1 LESSS
6 TPADVALRFHLTTKP
21 LDQLGRSLAAF
32 FTSDPSAS
40 FAAHLIRGE
49 IADVIKIVLP
59 PRPGHSRRHA
69 VSGIQKDEGV
79 NMSATLITGLGLVG
93 TSYAQH
99 ALKRGET
106 IVFYDIAP
114 RKDFL
119 AHKLGS
125 ANVTVVQRDVRDL
138 PSLIETIQKYKCD
151 TVIHTAGLIGGKVAN
166 PIYTGLQINV
176 MGTINVAEAVRL
188 SGVKRL
194 VQISTFGIYDRR
206 KGEPNAIDE
215 DFRRGPGEA
224 YGNSKVAKELMVEA
238 YQRLFG
244 FELVVLRLANVY
256 GVGHFAGGSGGGE
269 MVQNM
274 LQTGIKGGVVKIA
287 QEVARDFEYVYYK
300 DLGRALDKAV
310 TTPLKQPVTLNIGT
324 GVVIKFDD
332 LVSVAEKL
340 LPKLQ
345 VEIIPGQKPRS
356 AKQPMVIEKAKQV
369 LGWTPEY
376 DIEAGFKDYIEELKA
391 LP

>member
-1 LESSS
+1 MG
-6 TPADVALRFHLTTKP
+6 T
-21 LDQLGRSLAAF
+21 
-32 FTSDPSAS
+32 
-40 FAAHLIRGE
+40 
-49 IADVIKIVLP
+49 
-59 PRPGHSRRHA
+59 
-69 VSGIQKDEGV
+69 
-79 NMSATLITGLGLVG
+79 TLITGLGLVG

-99 ALKRGET
+99 ALKRAEN
-106 IVFYDIAP
+106 IVFYDVAP

-138 PSLIETIQKYKCD
+138 PALIETIQKFKCD
-151 TVIHTAGLIGGKVAN
+151 TVIHTAGLIGGKVGN
-166 PIYTGLQINV
+166 PIYSGLQINV

-188 SGVKRL
+188 TGVKRL
-194 VQISTFGIYDRR
+194 VQISTFGVYDRR
-206 KGEPNAIDE
+206 QGEPSPIGE
-215 DFRRGPGEA
+215 SFRRGPGEA

-244 FELVVLRLANVY
+244 FELIVLRLANVY
-256 GVGHFAGGSGGGE
+256 GIGHFAGGSSGGE

-274 LQTGIKGGVVKIA
+274 LQTGIKGGVAKIP
-287 QEVARDFEYVYYK
+287 QESARDFEYVYYK

-310 TTPLKQPVTLNIGT
+310 TTPLKEPVTLNIGT

-332 LVSVAEKL
+332 LVATAEKL

-345 VEIIPGQKPRS
+345 VELIPGQRPRS

-376 DIEAGFKDYIEELKA
+376 DIVAGFKDYIEELKV
-391 LP
+391 LG